1 MGSSVVPL
9 VENVVDGV
17 MIGDE
22 VMLAAVGL

>member
-1 MGSSVVPL
+1 MGSSVDPL

-22 VMLAAVGL
+22 IMLAAVGL

>member
-17 MIGDE
+17 VIGDE
-22 VMLAAVGL
+22 IMLAAVGL

>member
-9 VENVVDGV
+9 VESVVDGI

-22 VMLAAVGL
+22 IMLAAVGL

>member
-1 MGSSVVPL
+1 MGSSIVPL

-22 VMLAAVGL
+22 IMLAAVGL

>member
-22 VMLAAVGL
+22 IMLAAVGL